1 MTASEWLIVVALAG
15 YGGILLLMYVFQR
28 RLMYFPD
35 PTHTA
40 PAMAGL
46 PQAQEL
52 RLESIDG
59 ERLVAWHVP
68 PRGERPVILYL
79 HGNAGALNLRA
90 GRFEWMI
97 AEGDGLVA
105 LSYRGFGGSTGE
117 PTEQGL
123 INDALAAYDFAVARY
138 PARRIVLWG
147 ESLGTAVAI
156 ALAAAREV
164 GGVILDAPFTS
175 IADVGAAAYPFAP
188 VRWLIK
194 DAFRSDRR
202 IGKVR
207 APILVLHGERDA
219 IVPIRFGER
228 LYALAGEPKRMVRF
242 PQGGHVDLDDHGAMN
257 EVRNFVAGIAG
268 GLAECI

>member
-1 MTASEWLIVVALAG
+1 MSVLKWLLVLGVVGYAG
-15 YGGILLLMYVFQR
+15 VLVLMYVFQR

-35 PTHTA
+35 AARTA
-40 PAMAGL
+40 PAAVGL

-59 ERLVAWHVP
+59 ERLIAWHIP
-68 PRGERPVILYL
+68 PRGERPVLLYL

-90 GRFEWMI
+90 VRFQWLV
-97 AEGDGLVA
+97 ADGDGLVA
-105 LSYRGFGGSTGE
+105 LSYRGFGGSSGQ
-117 PTEQGL
+117 PSEQGL
-123 INDALAAYDFAVARY
+123 INDALAAYDFAAVHY

-156 ALAAAREV
+156 ALAAEREV

-194 DAFRSDRR
+194 DAFRSDLR

-207 APILVLHGERDA
+207 SPVLVLHGERDS

-228 LYALAGEPKRMVRF
+228 LFALANEPKRMARF
-242 PQGGHVDLDDHGAMN
+242 PQGGHVDLDDHGAVDV
-257 EVRNFVAGIAG
+257 VREFLAG
-268 GLAECI
+268 L

>member
-1 MTASEWLIVVALAG
+1 MTILEWLLVVGVVG
-15 YGGILLLMYVFQR
+15 YGGVLMLMYVFQR
-28 RLMYFPD
+28 KLMYFPD
-35 PTHTA
+35 PKRTP
-40 PAMAGL
+40 PAEAGFA
-46 PQAQEL
+46 QAQEL

-59 ERLVAWHVP
+59 ERLIAWHVP
-68 PRGERPVILYL
+68 PRGDRPVMLYL

-90 GRFEWMI
+90 GRFEWLI

-105 LSYRGFGGSTGE
+105 LSYRGFGGSSGV
-117 PTEQGL
+117 PNEQGL
-123 INDALAAYDFAVARY
+123 INDALAAYDFTVQRY
-138 PARRIVLWG
+138 AARRVVLWG
-147 ESLGTAVAI
+147 ESLGTAVAV
-156 ALAAAREV
+156 ALAAERDV

-202 IGKVR
+202 IGKVK

-228 LYALAGEPKRMVRF
+228 LFALANEPKRMVRF
-242 PQGGHVDLDDHGAMN
+242 PQGGHINLDDYGAIDV
-257 EVRNFVAGIAG
+257 VREFVAGIAAVP
-268 GLAECI
+268 AERI

>member
-1 MTASEWLIVVALAG
+1 MGVLEWLLVLGVAA
-15 YGGILLLMYVFQR
+15 YGGVLVLMYVFQR
-28 RLMYFPD
+28 RIMYFPD
-35 PTHTA
+35 AARTP
-40 PAMAGL
+40 PAAVGL

-59 ERLVAWHVP
+59 ERLIAWHVP
-68 PRGERPVILYL
+68 PRGERPVLLYL

-90 GRFEWMI
+90 GRFQWLV
-97 AEGDGLVA
+97 ADGDGLVA
-105 LSYRGFGGSTGE
+105 LSYRGFGGSSGQ
-117 PTEQGL
+117 PSEQGL
-123 INDALAAYDFAVARY
+123 INDALAAYDFAAAHY

-156 ALAAAREV
+156 ALAAQREV

-194 DAFRSDRR
+194 DAFRSDLR
-202 IGKVR
+202 IGRVK
-207 APILVLHGERDA
+207 APILALHGERDR

-228 LYALAGEPKRMVRF
+228 LFALANEPKQMARF
-242 PQGGHVDLDDHGAMN
+242 PRGGHVDLDDHGAVDV
-257 EVRNFVAGIAG
+257 VREFVAG
-268 GLAECI
+268 L